1 MNDNNNI
8 KDNNNNT
15 ISIRK
20 STRSR
25 YLDIADMHVALLR
38 HNSAVG
44 VIQPLGPLFQENKSL
59 LDPEE
64 GLVFCRSVKKT
75 RSKVKPRDV
84 VLRFK
89 KKWSLSTRIYERKKK
104 RIKRCKLTFPVE

>member
-1 MNDNNNI
+1 
-8 KDNNNNT
+8 
-15 ISIRK
+15 
-20 STRSR
+20 
-25 YLDIADMHVALLR
+25 LDITDTHVALLR
-38 HNSAVG
+38 RNSAVG

-64 GLVFCRSVKKT
+64 GGVGFLSVGQKT